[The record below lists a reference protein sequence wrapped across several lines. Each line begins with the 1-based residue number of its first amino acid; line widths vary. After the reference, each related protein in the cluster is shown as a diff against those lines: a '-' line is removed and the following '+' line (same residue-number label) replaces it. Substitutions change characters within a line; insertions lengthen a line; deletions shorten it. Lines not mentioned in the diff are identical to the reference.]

1 MRYSITILF
10 ALVALSLTSIAQ
22 PDSLFVRVRVI
33 TLSDT
38 LQGFINRDIN
48 LERFIELKRNLRDKS
63 SNRIGVDSI
72 QNLRFRG
79 MEFTR
84 IAYQGESFLARVEAE
99 GLVCIYTDFRSGSS
113 FVGGGSF
120 QSGYFVDRIDSY
132 IRFDGLIYL
141 IRSSTIRKLLDRAFI
156 EDPDMADELMG
167 LKYAQLIDTLPAFAR
182 EYNQRY
188 ADYLPGGQPIPLV
201 HVDAQVTSQFGIYI
215 PIAANYP
222 LVYVTQRARDEMF
235 NGSRGN
241 FRFSVGIGFYYSL
254 SAKARLYLDASY
266 YTTSMHLDY
275 SHQPSSEINQRVKE
289 DATFGYIALNPKL
302 EFSFEGFS
310 TGFGVSFSVYNR
322 YRSSYSVYAADGSFE
337 YSGNESNP
345 ILIKDSKN
353 VVSFSYYVL
362 KTFKLRSLSVSP
374 LISISIPATNT
385 FDIGERY
392 LDVDLQRY
400 MQDGVMPF
408 LVSMGGRVEF

>member
-1 MRYSITILF
+1 MRYSLTLLACII
-10 ALVALSLTSIAQ
+10 LSLTSNAQ
-22 PDSLFVRVRVI
+22 IDSLFVRARVI
-33 TLSDT
+33 TPSDT
-38 LQGFINRDIN
+38 LLGFINRDVN
-48 LERFIELKRNLRDKS
+48 LERYVDFKRDLRDKS
-63 SNRIGVDSI
+63 SIRIIADSI
-72 QNLRFRG
+72 QNLRFSS

-141 IRSSTIRKLLDRAFI
+141 IRSSTIRKLLDRAFF

-167 LKYAQLIDTLPAFAR
+167 LKYALLIDTLPAFAR

-188 ADYLPGGQPIPLV
+188 ADFLPGGQPIPLIQIDT
-201 HVDAQVTSQFGIYI
+201 HESSQFGLYI

-241 FRFSVGIGFYYSL
+241 FGFSLGVGFYYSL
-254 SAKARLYLDASY
+254 SAKARVYFDASY
-266 YTTSMHLDY
+266 YTNAMHLDY
-275 SHQPSSEINQRVKE
+275 NDPVSAEIERRVKE
-289 DATFGYIALNPKL
+289 KATFTYIALNPKL

-310 TGFGVSFSVYNR
+310 TGFGISFSVYNR

-374 LISISIPATNT
+374 LISISIPANNT

-408 LVSMGGRVEF
+408 LISFGTRIEL

>member
-120 QSGYFVDRIDSY
+120 QSGYFVDRIERY
-132 IRFDGLIYL
+132 IRFEGRVHQ
-141 IRSSTIRKLLDRAFI
+141 IRSATIRKLIDEAFT
-156 EDPDMADELMG
+156 EDPDMADRLMG
-167 LKYAQLIDTLPAFAR
+167 LKYTQLIDSLPAFAR
-182 EYNQRY
+182 EYNHRY
-188 ADYLPGGQPIPLV
+188 ADFLPGGQPIPLIKIET
-201 HVDAQVTSQFGIYI
+201 DEISRLGFYI
-215 PIAANYP
+215 PIAASYP
-222 LVYVTQRARDEMF
+222 LVYVTQKAKDEMF
-235 NGSRGN
+235 NASRGH
-241 FRFSVGIGFYYSL
+241 FGFSVGLGFYYSL
-254 SAKARLYLDASY
+254 SAKARVYFDASY
-266 YTTSMHLDY
+266 YTTSMYLDY
-275 SHQPSSEINQRVKE
+275 GYQPSSEINQRVKE
-289 DATFGYIALNPKL
+289 DASFGYITLSPKL

-310 TGFGVSFSVYNR
+310 TGFGVSFSVYDR
-322 YRSSYSVYAADGSFE
+322 YRSSYSVFAADGSFE
-337 YSGNESNP
+337 FSGNESNP
-345 ILIKDSKN
+345 LLIKDSKN

-362 KTFKLRSLSVSP
+362 KTFKLGVLSVSP
-374 LISISIPATNT
+374 LISISIPANNT

-392 LDVDLQRY
+392 LDVELQRY
-400 MQDGVMPF
+400 MQEGVMPF
-408 LVSMGGRVEF
+408 QVSLGTRIEL